1 MNTNITIWLLI
12 INSVL
17 NAVGLLQM
25 FCDPKERGNP
35 WHLNIT
41 CTCQDASCIKTLTLH
56 PNHHLQ
62 ISFQLCSRNCAS
74 SLSGQ
79 MEIIMPWLNSSTMS
93 WRISLY
99 KISSYFYHVH
109 PNHLTCLAVSKGPLC
124 KLVILLVAKWYNKSA
139 IQMQSWFHNI
149 SFHLVYCFIM
159 FIKCLRSQ
167 SLVIP
172 KEWKLVKIHI
182 QNE

>member
-62 ISFQLCSRNCAS
+62 IPFQHCCRNCAS

-93 WRISLY
+93 CRIFFIRL
-99 KISSYFYHVH
+99 H
-109 PNHLTCLAVSKGPLC
+109 PTYTMCAQI
-124 KLVILLVAKWYNKSA
+124 ILLVWLFQKNHFASLL
-139 IQMQSWFHNI
+139 
-149 SFHLVYCFIM
+149 SF
-159 FIKCLRSQ
+159 
-167 SLVIP
+167 
-172 KEWKLVKIHI
+172 
-182 QNE
+182 